1 MIDADHFKKVN
12 DEHGHAVGDQALN
25 HLTRIIQDNLRQTD
39 LLARYG
45 GEELVVLMP
54 GTLLAH
60 AHLVAERVRALVEC
74 TVLTLDDEKHLPI
87 TVSIGLAEW
96 LPSGCRVNH
105 WNCFWN
111 EPINRCIE
119 LNNKAETGWFLQLKC

>member
-60 AHLVAERVRALVEC
+60 AHLVAERARALVES

-96 LPSGCRVNH
+96 LPGESLELLLERADQQMYRAKQQGRNRVVSQ
-105 WNCFWN
+105 
-111 EPINRCIE
+111 
-119 LNNKAETGWFLQLKC
+119 A